1 MLCFIAVVQWV
12 GCRPV
17 SPCPAARLNARR
29 VAYLLRDGSREVT
42 ALEQVKREEHNVLM
56 NRALAILVMILILGV
71 LVAVERALTVA
82 LHKRRRPRRART
94 LPQEAIALG
103 GFLALILPIGLLQPR
118 LGWLWTIDLLLLT
131 CGAWSILV
139 RVVLFGVPDPP
150 YPDEP
155 IR

>member
-1 MLCFIAVVQWV
+1 
-12 GCRPV
+12 
-17 SPCPAARLNARR
+17 
-29 VAYLLRDGSREVT
+29 
-42 ALEQVKREEHNVLM
+42 LEQVKREEHNVLM

-103 GFLALILPIGLLQPR
+103 GFLALTLPIGLLQPR